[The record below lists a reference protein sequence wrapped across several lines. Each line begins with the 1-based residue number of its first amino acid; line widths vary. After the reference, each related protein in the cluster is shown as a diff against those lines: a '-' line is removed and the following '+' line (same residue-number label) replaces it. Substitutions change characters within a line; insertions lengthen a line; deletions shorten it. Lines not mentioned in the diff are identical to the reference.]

1 MTRPVGTRVRSQDR
15 IPVARAPVPPLTN
28 GSDPVVDL
36 GILGDASLMAEVIAH
51 LPHAVAVLTDA
62 GTVAAVNAAWL
73 DADAEVD
80 ALVGVRVGEDLLSRC
95 HTLPPRQAAVGEHVA
110 DGLRRILAGRADR
123 FELQYE
129 IEGPEGSQW
138 SLLTAA
144 SLPGGRAILTHTDT
158 TIHHSVQD
166 VLAELAFHDRLTGL
180 PNRSLLLDRIRMALI
195 RAQRSS
201 VFPAVIYLDL
211 DGFKTVNDEH
221 GHDVG
226 DQVLIEVS
234 RRLTS
239 SVREGDTCG
248 RWGGDEFLLV
258 IELTDARAVEGLVER
273 ARRAFDAPIEV
284 GDLRL
289 QLGFSIGVVLARG
302 DERVDQLV
310 RRADE
315 AMYEAKRAGDGVR
328 IVHRRREERAG

>member
-1 MTRPVGTRVRSQDR
+1 
-15 IPVARAPVPPLTN
+15 
-28 GSDPVVDL
+28 
-36 GILGDASLMAEVIAH
+36 MADSAVH
-51 LPHAVAVLTDA
+51 LPHAVAVLAPD
-62 GTVAAVNAAWL
+62 GTVRAVNPAWR
-73 DADAEVD
+73 DADPEIDQLLTARAGD
-80 ALVGVRVGEDLLSRC
+80 DLLALC
-95 HTLPPRQAAVGEHVA
+95 ANLAPRQSAVGDHVA
-110 DGLRRILAGRADR
+110 DGLRRVLAGRSQR

-129 IEGPEGSQW
+129 IEGPEGARW
-138 SLLTAA
+138 SLLMAA
-144 SLPGGRAILTHTDT
+144 SLPGRGAILTHTDT

-195 RAQRSS
+195 RAQRSA
-201 VFPAVIYLDL
+201 VFPAVIFLDL
-211 DGFKTVNDEH
+211 DGFKAVNDAH

-226 DQVLIEVS
+226 DQVLMEVS

-248 RWGGDEFLLV
+248 RWGGDEFVLV
-258 IELTDARAVEGLVER
+258 IELTDAGAIEGLVRR
-273 ARRAFDAPIEV
+273 AREAFEAPVVV

-302 DERVDQLV
+302 DERVDQLL

-315 AMYEAKRAGDGVR
+315 AMYEAKRSGDGVR
-328 IVHRRREERAG
+328 IVNRAGGTRSLGPG